1 MKTKYTVQ
9 HRRKR
14 EGKTDYRKRLELLK
28 GRKDR
33 VVIRRTNTQIIIQL
47 VKYEEEGD
55 KVLYTFKSSGLKK
68 QGWNHQA
75 NNLPAC
81 YLAGLVAGKEMA
93 NKKVKSAILDLGL
106 RSPKKGG
113 KIYAA
118 LKGLVD
124 SGLKIPVGDDIYPT
138 EERIKGKHINEKV
151 EKDFEKLKSK
161 LEK

>member
-33 VVIRRTNTQIIIQL
+33 LVIRKTNTQIIIQL
-47 VKYEEEGD
+47 VRYAEEGD
-55 KVLYTFKSSGLKK
+55 KVLYTFKSSQLKK
-68 QGWNHQA
+68 QGWNHQP

-81 YLAGLVAGKEMA
+81 YLAGLFAGKQIIE
-93 NKKVKSAILDLGL
+93 KKVKTAVLDIGL
-106 RSPKKGG
+106 RTPKKGG
-113 KIYAA
+113 KIYSA

-124 SGLKIPVGDDIYPT
+124 AGLKIPVGDNIYPT
-138 EERIKGKHINEKV
+138 EERMSGKHINDKV
-151 EKDFEKLKSK
+151 EKDFEKIKAK
-161 LEK
+161 I